1 MVMFKAHTKAA
12 GMIAAAALLAAL
24 CTAFAHTPALA
35 SEVES
40 PFTKVESFAEDIRD
54 YVGGVADEAAAQ
66 AEAEALAGRRQSVV
80 AEADAQL
87 GVPYSYG
94 GTTPSGF
101 DCSGFTRWVFS
112 HALGRE
118 LPRTAAEQS
127 ALGTGVSLDE
137 LVPGDLLFWGS
148 GSGVYHVG
156 IYAGNGEYIHG
167 RRPRHARHLRLFR
180 PRLRQARYRLG
191 RHGRGVKMTPFISE
205 NGRRAPIVQKPYLL
219 PLRRCHADSARK
231 CQFSNGKDAL
241 LAK

>member
-40 PFTKVESFAEDIRD
+40 PFAKVESFAQDIRD

-66 AEAEALAGRRQSVV
+66 AEAEALEGRRQSVV

-87 GVPYSYG
+87 GVPYAYG

-127 ALGTGVSLDE
+127 ALGAGVSLDE

-156 IYAGNGEYIHG
+156 IYAGDGEYIHASTGGG
-167 RRPRHARHLRLFR
+167 R
-180 PRLRQARYRLG
+180 
-191 RHGRGVKMTPFISE
+191 VM
-205 NGRRAPIVQKPYLL
+205 RATFDYFAP
-219 PLRRCHADSARK
+219 D
-231 CQFSNGKDAL
+231 F
-241 LAK
+241 AKRVID

>member
-12 GMIAAAALLAAL
+12 GMIVAAALLAAL
-24 CTAFAHTPALA
+24 CTAFAHTPAYA

-66 AEAEALAGRRQSVV
+66 AEAEALEGRRQSVV

-87 GVPYSYG
+87 GVPYFYG

-118 LPRTAAEQS
+118 LPRTAAAS
-127 ALGTGVSLDE
+127 CAPPSTTS
-137 LVPGDLLFWGS
+137 PPTS
-148 GSGVYHVG
+148 
-156 IYAGNGEYIHG
+156 
-167 RRPRHARHLRLFR
+167 P
-180 PRLRQARYRLG
+180 
-191 RHGRGVKMTPFISE
+191 SE
-205 NGRRAPIVQKPYLL
+205 SSTRAAWAWSKD
-219 PLRRCHADSARK
+219 DSAHQRK
-231 CQFSNGKDAL
+231 RP
-241 LAK
+241 

>member
-12 GMIAAAALLAAL
+12 GMI
-24 CTAFAHTPALA
+24 
-35 SEVES
+35 V
-40 PFTKVESFAEDIRD
+40 RD

-66 AEAEALAGRRQSVV
+66 AEAEALEGRRQSVV

-156 IYAGNGEYIHG
+156 IYAGDGEYIHASTGGG
-167 RRPRHARHLRLFR
+167 R
-180 PRLRQARYRLG
+180 
-191 RHGRGVKMTPFISE
+191 VM
-205 NGRRAPIVQKPYLL
+205 RATFDYFAP
-219 PLRRCHADSARK
+219 D
-231 CQFSNGKDAL
+231 F
-241 LAK
+241 AKRVID

>member
-12 GMIAAAALLAAL
+12 GMIVAAALLAAL
-24 CTAFAHTPALA
+24 CTAFSHPAAYA

-40 PFTKVESFAEDIRD
+40 PFTKTQDFAREIKE
-54 YVGGVADEAAAQ
+54 YVGDVADEAAAQ
-66 AEAEALAGRRQSVV
+66 AEAEALEGRRQSVV

-127 ALGTGVSLDE
+127 ALGVGVSLDE
-137 LVPGDLLFWGS
+137 LVPGDLLFWG
-148 GSGVYHVG
+148 VG
-156 IYAGNGEYIHG
+156 LGRLPRGHLRRRRRVHPRLHG
-167 RRPRHARHLRLFR
+167 RRPRHARHLRLLR
-180 PRLRQARYRLG
+180 PRLRQARHR
-191 RHGRGVKMTPFISE
+191 VKMTPLISE
-205 NGRRAPIVQKPYLL
+205 NGHRAGVIQKLYLL
-219 PLRRCHADSARK
+219 PLRGCRANSAIK
-231 CQFSNGKDAL
+231 CQFRNGGGIL